1 MPVRVTLG
9 SPGIVARPK
18 SVSTTRPSS
27 PSNTLPGFT
36 SRCMTPAL
44 CAALSAPSTPRPIST
59 VRATETG
66 PSSARVSCN
75 DFDATYSMTIHGS
88 PSVRSTSKMRTTL
101 AWLSR
106 AMARASRNERS
117 RISRRSS
124 SVRPGGGTNSLMATS
139 RCSTSSRAFHT
150 RPMPPW
156 PSGDRSRYRSATSW
170 GSAFDIGETVP
181 GPADAHT
188 AGTPLCASR
197 YFAPRTL
204 SACLPKSPCSGS
216 SAACPP
222 PRSWPLWWGRSSS
235 EPVRPPPPS
244 RRRSPP
250 GRAAVDPAA
259 PAGGAPPAC
268 PANPRPAARGLPR
281 WR

>member
-1 MPVRVTLG
+1 M
-9 SPGIVARPK
+9 
-18 SVSTTRPSS
+18 
-27 PSNTLPGFT
+27 
-36 SRCMTPAL
+36 
-44 CAALSAPSTPRPIST
+44 
-59 VRATETG
+59 RATDTG

-106 AMARASRNERS
+106 AMARASRSERS

-197 YFAPRTL
+197 QL
-204 SACLPKSPCSGS
+204 
-216 SAACPP
+216 
-222 PRSWPLWWGRSSS
+222 
-235 EPVRPPPPS
+235 
-244 RRRSPP
+244 
-250 GRAAVDPAA
+250 RAAYPGGMSAEEPLFRVVRGVPTAEELAALVGAIIVRTRPAAAPAPATDVRLGAQRSTRPA

-268 PANPRPAARGLPR
+268 PADPTPAARGLPGCALQPLTSLR
-281 WR
+281 ETVP